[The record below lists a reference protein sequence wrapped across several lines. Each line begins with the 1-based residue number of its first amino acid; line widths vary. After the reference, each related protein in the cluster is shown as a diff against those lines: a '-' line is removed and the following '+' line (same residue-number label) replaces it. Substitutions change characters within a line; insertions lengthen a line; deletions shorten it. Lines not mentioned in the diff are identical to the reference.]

1 MLSVV
6 GGVVLVSAATAGV
19 ARQHPLPAVVVT
31 GLLGVG
37 CLITSGRGMIKNA
50 DSILKLTNFGKKI
63 YLFGLAVGL
72 IAGGLYAMWAGFHT
86 PIDPVPVLG
95 GALMLFGGFTMFIV
109 WVYAA

>member
-1 MLSVV
+1 
-6 GGVVLVSAATAGV
+6 
-19 ARQHPLPAVVVT
+19 
-31 GLLGVG
+31 
-37 CLITSGRGMIKNA
+37 MIKNA
-50 DSILKLTNFGKKI
+50 ESIPELTNFGKKI